1 MPKSYKA
8 TTTMLINYRASD
20 PVSGASLPVQLV
32 PGYMA
37 TQVDIAS
44 SRTVALQVVDELR
57 LVENPAIKEK
67 FLEATGGKGNLRE
80 WIAEGLLKKMDATP
94 ARESSAINI
103 TFTDPDPEAAA
114 RIANAF
120 GNAYQRMSI
129 QLKIEP
135 SRKAA
140 IFFNDQIKELRDKFE
155 LAQKKLSGGQLKS
168 GLSDSEN
175 GVDVETRRLNE
186 ISNQLVT
193 VQAQLMD
200 ASSRKK
206 QMSVTASSEAPD
218 VVSNQMI
225 QNLKA
230 ELSRAEARF
239 AQIAERFTSSHPMY
253 EQTQA
258 EVNRLR
264 ANLKR
269 EIGVV
274 SSSLGNNEHILQQ
287 RETDLRNALAAQKA
301 KVLELNQRRDELK
314 VLSNEMQ
321 SAQRAYET
329 ASQRFLQN
337 NLEGQSNQSDIAVL
351 TPAVAPTASASP
363 KPIRNSVLSALLGIM
378 LGSGMAFLMEMVDRR
393 VRSPHDLV
401 ERLQAPVLGVMVSKT
416 RHRSR
421 FMIPAVRHSS
431 FVSVASSP
439 NQAGPNI

>member
-1 MPKSYKA
+1 
-8 TTTMLINYRASD
+8 
-20 PVSGASLPVQLV
+20 
-32 PGYMA
+32 
-37 TQVDIAS
+37 
-44 SRTVALQVVDELR
+44 
-57 LVENPAIKEK
+57 
-67 FLEATGGKGNLRE
+67 
-80 WIAEGLLKKMDATP
+80 
-94 ARESSAINI
+94 
-103 TFTDPDPEAAA
+103 
-114 RIANAF
+114 
-120 GNAYQRMSI
+120 MSI

-239 AQIAERFTSSHPMY
+239 AQIGERFTSSHPMY
-253 EQTQA
+253 EQSHA

-264 ANLKR
+264 ANLKK

-274 SSSLGNNEHILQQ
+274 SSSMGNNEHILQQ

-393 VRSPHDLV
+393 VRSTHDLV

-431 FVSVASSP
+431 FVSVASSS